1 MADAGRTPRPGRFIT
16 LEGGEGAG
24 KSTQRDL
31 LVALLREAGHT
42 VIATREPGGSPG
54 AEQIRRLLVEGG
66 TGRWEPM
73 TEALL
78 HMAARRDHI
87 ERVIRPALD
96 RGDWVV
102 SDRFTDSTIAYQG
115 YGHGLGRDAVERLA
129 AAARIDLSPDVT
141 LILDIPVEDGLSRTI
156 GRAGAEDRYERMGQ
170 VFHASLRAG
179 FLAIAADDPG
189 RCVVI
194 DAAESL
200 DAVATAIRRAV
211 AARLPEALSA

>member
-1 MADAGRTPRPGRFIT
+1 MADAGTTRRPGRFIT

-24 KSTQRDL
+24 KSTQRDR
-31 LVALLREAGHT
+31 LVEQLRKAGHS
-42 VIATREPGGSPG
+42 VVATREPGGSPG
-54 AEQIRRLLVEGG
+54 AEDIRRLLVEGE

-87 ERVIRPALD
+87 ERLIRPALD

-115 YGHGLGRDAVERLA
+115 FGHGLGRDTIENLA
-129 AAARIDLSPDVT
+129 AAARIDLQPDVT
-141 LILDIPVEDGLSRTI
+141 LILDIAVGEGLARTT
-156 GRAGAEDRYERMGQ
+156 GRAGAEDRYERMGRD
-170 VFHASLRAG
+170 FHENLRAG

-189 RCVVI
+189 RCVII
-194 DAAESL
+194 DAAEPL
-200 DAVATAIRRAV
+200 EAVGAAIRHAI
-211 AARLPEALSA
+211 AARLPEAFAA

>member
-1 MADAGRTPRPGRFIT
+1 MADAGRTRHPGRFIT

-24 KSTQRDL
+24 KSTQRDM

-42 VIATREPGGSPG
+42 VVATREPGGSPG
-54 AEQIRRLLVEGG
+54 AEEIRRLLVEGG
-66 TGRWEPM
+66 TGRWDPM

-115 YGHGLGRDAVERLA
+115 YGHGLGRDTIETLA
-129 AAARIDLSPDVT
+129 AAAQIDLRPDVT
-141 LILDIPVEDGLSRTI
+141 LILDIAVGEGLSRTS
-156 GRAGAEDRYERMGQ
+156 GRTGAEDRYERMGQ
-170 VFHASLRAG
+170 DFHENLRKG
-179 FLAIAADDPG
+179 FLAIAADDPD
-189 RCVVI
+189 RCLVI
-194 DAAESL
+194 DAAESVE
-200 DAVATAIRRAV
+200 AVGAAIRRAV
-211 AARLPEALSA
+211 SARLPEALPA